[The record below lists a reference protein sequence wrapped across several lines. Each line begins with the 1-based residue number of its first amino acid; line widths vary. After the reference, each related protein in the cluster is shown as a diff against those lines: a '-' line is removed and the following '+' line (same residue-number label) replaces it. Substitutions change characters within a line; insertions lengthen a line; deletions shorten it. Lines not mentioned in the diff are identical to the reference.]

1 MNTFIGIDLGW
12 YGKPSGLASMILEDS
27 ELRLRN
33 LTRLESMDEILVW
46 IQTEAGSGSAVAGV
60 DAPLVIRNQ
69 TSILDPDVRA
79 VMGYRCK
86 PSFMR

>member
-1 MNTFIGIDLGW
+1 
-12 YGKPSGLASMILEDS
+12 
-27 ELRLRN
+27 
-33 LTRLESMDEILVW
+33 MDEILVW